1 MDVCVVG
8 GGIVGTAL
16 ACALRAS
23 PRTSHLSVLL
33 ADRAPLP
40 SSAWQ
45 DSLPDQPEPRV
56 SALTPSS
63 ARLLRDVGA
72 WDRVAAA
79 RACPFVAMQVW
90 DARAPG
96 HVRYDAAEIGASEL
110 GHVVENR
117 VVHTALA
124 EAAERLG
131 VRVSPPASLARL
143 RLGDRPGALAEADF
157 ADDPDA
163 RVDAPPDRTVR
174 ARLIVGADGARSRAR
189 QLANLRAPGWNYGL
203 KAAVGTVDTDAPHH
217 VAYQRFLP
225 EGPLALLPVADGAKS
240 NVVWTTTP
248 EEADRLVGLP
258 HDAFAA
264 EVHDALHGLGR
275 YRYDGEDD
283 GKDGDVAERSSSADP
298 RLSSDPF
305 ASWWAMQDALVSRVL
320 TPATRAA
327 VHLSAAVDRAGG
339 LGSGA
344 GVVGGPAFEPPPAV
358 VGSSGARGAFPLAA
372 RVAGRY
378 AIPRLALVG
387 DAAHQVHPL
396 GGQGVNLGL
405 RDARL
410 LVDALGR
417 AAELGGDVGSA
428 TALAAYER
436 DATRENAPMMA
447 ALDGLQRLFAAEAP
461 IVAWARGAGLAGVNA
476 LGPLRR
482 RIARYAMGGI
492 M

>member
-1 MDVCVVG
+1 M
-8 GGIVGTAL
+8 GTAL

-40 SSAWQ
+40 SSAWL
-45 DSLPDQPEPRV
+45 DALPDQPEPRV
-56 SALTPSS
+56 SALTPAST
-63 ARLLRDVGA
+63 RLLRDVGA

-96 HVRYDAAEIGASEL
+96 HVRYDAAEVGESEL

-157 ADDPDA
+157 GNPDA
-163 RVDAPPDRTVR
+163 SPDAPPDRTVR
-174 ARLIVGADGARSRAR
+174 ARLIVGADGAQSRAR
-189 QLANLRAPGWNYGL
+189 QLANLRAPGWSYGL
-203 KAAVGTVDTDAPHH
+203 KAAVGTVDTDAPHN
-217 VAYQRFLP
+217 VAFQRFLP
-225 EGPLALLPVADGAKS
+225 EGPLALLPVADGAMS

-248 EEADRLVGLP
+248 EEADRLVKLP

-264 EVHDALHGLGR
+264 EVHDALHGLGK
-275 YRYDGEDD
+275 YRYDVGV
-283 GKDGDVAERSSSADP
+283 VAESSAASSASEP
-298 RLSSDPF
+298 LERSDPF
-305 ASWWAMQDALVSRVL
+305 ASFSAMQDALVSRVL

-327 VHLSAAVDRAGG
+327 VDLSAAVDRAGG

-344 GVVGGPAFEPPPAV
+344 GLVGGPAFEHPPAI
-358 VGSSGARGAFPLAA
+358 VGASGARGAFPLAA

-378 AIPRLALVG
+378 AVPRLALVG

-428 TALAAYER
+428 TALAKYED
-436 DATRENAPMMA
+436 DATRANAPMMA

-482 RIARYAMGGI
+482 QIARYAMGGA
-492 M
+492 

>member
-40 SSAWQ
+40 SSAWL

-157 ADDPDA
+157 ADDPAA

-327 VHLSAAVDRAGG
+327 YISPRRWIAREVWVRARVWWAGRRLNHRPPSSARA
-339 LGSGA
+339 
-344 GVVGGPAFEPPPAV
+344 
-358 VGSSGARGAFPLAA
+358 ARAGAFPLAA